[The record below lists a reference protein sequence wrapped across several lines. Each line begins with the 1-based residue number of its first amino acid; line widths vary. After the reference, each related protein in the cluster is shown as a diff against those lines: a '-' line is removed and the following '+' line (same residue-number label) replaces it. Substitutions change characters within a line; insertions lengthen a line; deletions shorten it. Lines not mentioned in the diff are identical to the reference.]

1 MSPEQARGKATDARS
16 DVFSFGVVLYE
27 MFTGKI
33 PFTGETMTDTLASI
47 ISLEPQPVT
56 SLAPH
61 LPRELQR
68 IVQKTLKKKRDQ
80 RYQTT
85 RDLLVD
91 LKELRDELRVEAKLE
106 QTAVPNRPDADSGKT
121 SAPRFST
128 SSGTKTRD
136 SILLTEFENSTGEAV
151 FDQTLKMALAYSLA
165 QSPFLD
171 IVPDSKVSQTLR
183 LMGRNPGEKVTKEL
197 GEEICMR
204 NTSDGLASIATSLE
218 WTEGDNIVSFAGE
231 FPANFYPWRMVRD
244 RYEVELR
251 LCPERDGRIDLD
263 EFIGLIDSDTKLVSI
278 SSVQFASG
286 FRADLE
292 RIGQAARRVD
302 ALFAIDMIQG
312 LGATAYDLSTELVDI
327 ASGASHK
334 WLCSP
339 EGCGI
344 LYVSDRAR
352 DRLKPSFVG
361 WISVATPWDF
371 ADREQPFQPNALAW
385 ESGTGASSLF
395 YGLEQSLKL
404 LTETGLETIKE
415 YLDELTAY
423 LCECLAGKNYAILS
437 SRTPGERSAIVC
449 IQHTNGM
456 HCKEIAEIL
465 QREDIIVSPRSDR
478 LRIAPHFYNNKEDI
492 DRLVEALP

>member
-1 MSPEQARGKATDARS
+1 MNHEIRSQFAALERYAYLNSAAVSPMPRSAVDAVIS
-16 DVFSFGVVLYE
+16 QLNDVASHGSEHYLE
-27 MFTGKI
+27 W
-33 PFTGETMTDTLASI
+33 LASKNR
-47 ISLEPQPVT
+47 
-56 SLAPH
+56 A
-61 LPRELQR
+61 RA
-68 IVQKTLKKKRDQ
+68 
-80 RYQTT
+80 
-85 RDLLVD
+85 LVAGM
-91 LKELRDELRVEAKLE
+91 LNA
-106 QTAVPNRPDADSGKT
+106 RPDQIA
-121 SAPRFST
+121 F
-128 SSGTKTRD
+128 
-136 SILLTEFENSTGEAV
+136 
-151 FDQTLKMALAYSLA
+151 
-165 QSPFLD
+165 
-171 IVPDSKVSQTLR
+171 
-183 LMGRNPGEKVTKEL
+183 
-197 GEEICMR
+197 MR

-218 WTEGDNIVSFAGE
+218 WTKGDNIVSFAGE

-244 RYEVELR
+244 RYGVELR
-251 LCPERDGRIDLD
+251 LCPEREGRIDLD
-263 EFIGLIDSDTKLVSI
+263 EFITLIDSDTKLVSI

-312 LGATAYDLSTELVDI
+312 LGATAYDLPAEFVDI

-334 WLCSP
+334 WLCAP

-352 DRLKPSFVG
+352 ERLKPSFVG

-395 YGLEQSLKL
+395 YGLEQSLRL
-404 LTETGLETIKE
+404 LTETGLEKIKE
-415 YLDELTAY
+415 YLDELTDY
-423 LCECLAGKNYAILS
+423 LCECLAGKNYIILS

-456 HCKEIAEIL
+456 HCNEIAEIL
-465 QREDIIVSPRSDR
+465 QREDIIVSPRADR